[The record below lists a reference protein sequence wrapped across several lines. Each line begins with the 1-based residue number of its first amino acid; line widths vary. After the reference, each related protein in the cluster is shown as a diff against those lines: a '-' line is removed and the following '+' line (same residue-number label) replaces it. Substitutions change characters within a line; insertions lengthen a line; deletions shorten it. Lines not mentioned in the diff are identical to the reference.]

1 MNYKKRG
8 SGRTTKQMQEAPQNS
23 VFVWVHHDLH
33 YPKKLAEKIGRN
45 DLKIVS
51 PNWLL
56 NSWKGAQLSGLVID
70 HFAHT
75 SFTSEMRELAKQA
88 LSRVGDT
95 V

>member
-1 MNYKKRG
+1 MTYKKRG

-56 NSWKGAQLSGLVID
+56 NGWRGVQLSGLVID

-75 SFTSEMRELAKQA
+75 SFTEEMKELSKQA
-88 LSRVGDT
+88 LLNVGDAK
-95 V
+95 

>member
-1 MNYKKRG
+1 MSYEKRG

-23 VFVWVHHDLH
+23 IFVWVHHDLH

-56 NSWKGAQLSGLVID
+56 NGWRGVQLSGLVID
-70 HFAHT
+70 HFVYT
-75 SFTSEMRELAKQA
+75 SSTGEMRKLVEQA
-88 LSRVGDT
+88 LSRWRT
-95 V
+95 R